1 MSGIWLLIASLT
13 ISIFLLIIFFTK
25 MNNWNEETRLYTIL
39 LLLNFV
45 YSLNAVVGYY
55 FAKEIGIVNVIA
67 AIQKFH
73 LIITFLISFCFLH
86 YNSILLK
93 RDKFNIIHKFFLF
106 LVLIIILLV
115 IVSPIEVINY
125 DDILDVGG
133 QAYYITIFGV
143 VINFILIILSTII
156 IAIKKIEIKKL
167 FPLISLVVLFSISLL
182 LRVYFPEIITETY
195 CISFVLLIM
204 YHTIENP
211 DVKMLNEVTLAKE
224 QAEHANKAK
233 TDFLS
238 SMSHEIRTPLNA
250 IVGFSSLI
258 ENATNLEEAKDNAKD
273 IVEAS
278 NTLLE
283 IVNGILDISK
293 IEAGKLELVYGDYD
307 SYEMLES
314 VAKLISVK
322 MKEKGLDFQVKI
334 AKDIPPYLYGDVANI
349 KKVIVNLLSN
359 AYKYTDT
366 GTVIYEVNCVISK
379 NVCRLMINVSDTGRG
394 IKKDKI
400 DKLFTKFERLDE
412 DRNTTIEGTGLGLA
426 ITKQLI
432 EMMGGKIVVNS
443 VYKKGSKFT
452 VAIDQK
458 IGKPI
463 LKNKEL
469 NENKEIEVQGKKVLV
484 VDDNTLNLKV
494 AEKLLKD
501 FNLDITLVNS
511 GYECLDK
518 IKSGQEYDLIL
529 MDDMM
534 PKLSGTE
541 TLERL
546 KSIKGFTTPVIA
558 LTANAISGMREKYLK
573 SGFND
578 YLAKPIEKE
587 ELKRVFREYINEG
600 KIKENI
606 DFGELPR
613 EIYEISP
620 LTEKEMKKEKEVQE
634 STNYDLEYLKEN
646 GVDIDISL
654 ELLGD
659 EKTYREMLTDFYE
672 KKDERKNKLIKYL
685 KENNLKDYA
694 VEVHTLKSDSKYL
707 GFTKLA
713 ELAYEQEMKS
723 KENQNDYIRENF
735 GELINELDSILN
747 IVEKYL
753 KNSSD

>member
-25 MNNWNEETRLYTIL
+25 LNNWNEETRLYTIL

-55 FAKEIGIVNVIA
+55 FAKEIGIENVIA
-67 AIQKFH
+67 TIQKFH
-73 LIITFLISFCFLH
+73 LIMTFLISFCFLH

-93 RDKFNIIHKFFLF
+93 KGKFNIIQKIFHF

-143 VINFILIILSTII
+143 VINFILIILSTFI
-156 IAIKKIEIKKL
+156 IAIKKIEMKKL
-167 FPLISLVVLFSISLL
+167 FPLISLVILFSISLL

-273 IVEAS
+273 IVDAS

-293 IEAGKLELVYGDYD
+293 IEAGKLELINGDYD
-307 SYEMLES
+307 TYEMLES

-322 MKEKGLDFQVKI
+322 MQEKGLDFQVKI
-334 AKDIPPYLYGDVANI
+334 AKDIPPFLYGDVANI

-359 AYKYTDT
+359 AYKYTDS
-366 GTVIYEVNCVISK
+366 GTVIYEVNCVVNK
-379 NVCRLMINVSDTGRG
+379 NICRLMINVEDTGRG
-394 IKKDKI
+394 IKKEKI

-432 EMMGGKIVVNS
+432 EMMGGRIVVHS
-443 VYKKGSKFT
+443 VYKKGSKFM

-458 IGKPI
+458 IGTPI
-463 LKNKEL
+463 KKNKEFSQ
-469 NENKEIEVQGKKVLV
+469 NKELKVEGKRVLV

-501 FNLDITLVNS
+501 FDLDVTLVNS
-511 GYECLDK
+511 GYECLEK
-518 IKSGQEYDLIL
+518 IKAEEEYDLIL

-546 KSIKGFTTPVIA
+546 KTIKGFKIPVVA
-558 LTANAISGMREKYLK
+558 LTANAISGMKEKYL
-573 SGFND
+573 SVGFND

-587 ELKRVFREYINEG
+587 ELKRVFKEYINDG
-600 KIKENI
+600 KVKERI
-606 DFGELPR
+606 DFGELPK

-620 LTEKEMKKEKEVQE
+620 LSERMVKEEQKKDY
-634 STNYDLEYLKEN
+634 SNYDLEYLKEN
-646 GVDIDISL
+646 DVDIDKSL
-654 ELLGD
+654 ELLND
-659 EKTYREMLTDFYE
+659 EKIYREMLKEFYE
-672 KKDERKNKLIKYL
+672 NIEKRKIKL
-685 KENNLKDYA
+685 KEFIEQDNLKDYA
-694 VEVHTLKSDSKYL
+694 IETHALKSDSKYL
-707 GFTKLA
+707 GFMKLA
-713 ELAYEQEMKS
+713 ELAFEHEMKS
-723 KENQNDYIRENF
+723 KENQKDYIKKNF
-735 GELINELDSILN
+735 DELINEIDSIYN
-747 IVEKYL
+747 IIEKSL
-753 KNSSD
+753 K

>member
-1 MSGIWLLIASLT
+1 MSGIWLLVASLT
-13 ISIFLLIIFFTK
+13 ISLFLIIIFFTK
-25 MNNWNEETRLYTIL
+25 MNNWNQETKLYTIL

-45 YSLNAVVGYY
+45 YSLNAVIGYY
-55 FAKEIGIVNVIA
+55 FAKKVGLVDIIA
-67 AIQKFH
+67 IIQKFH
-73 LIITFLISFCFLH
+73 LSITFLISYCFLH

-93 RDKFNIIHKFFLF
+93 KDKFNLIHYVFLF
-106 LVLIIILLV
+106 FVAIIILLV
-115 IVSPIEVINY
+115 VVSPIVVINY

-133 QAYYITIFGV
+133 QAYYIAIFGV
-143 VINFILIILSTII
+143 IINFILIIISTII
-156 IAIKKIEIKKL
+156 IVLKKIDIKKL
-167 FPLISLVVLFSISLL
+167 FPLIFLVVLFGFSLL
-182 LRVYFPEIITETY
+182 LRVYFPEVITETY

-258 ENATNLEEAKDNAKD
+258 ENATNLDEAKDNAKD

-293 IEAGKLELVYGDYD
+293 IEAGKLELINADYD
-307 SYEMLES
+307 SYEVLES

-322 MKEKGLDFQVKI
+322 MQEKGLDFQVKI
-334 AKDIPPYLYGDVANI
+334 APDIPKYLYGDVTNI

-359 AYKYTDT
+359 AYKYTDN
-366 GTVIYEVNCVISK
+366 GTVIYEVNCVLNK
-379 NVCRLMINVSDTGRG
+379 NICRLMINVEDTGRG
-394 IKKDKI
+394 IKKEKI
-400 DKLFTKFERLDE
+400 DKLFTKFERLEE

-432 EMMGGKIVVNS
+432 EMMGGKIVVHS
-443 VYKKGSKFT
+443 VYGKGSKFT
-452 VAIDQK
+452 IAIDQK
-458 IGKPI
+458 IGSPI
-463 LKNKEL
+463 SKKNELNKNKEL
-469 NENKEIEVQGKKVLV
+469 EVTNKKVLV

-501 FNLDITLVNS
+501 FDLDVTLVSS

-518 IKSGQEYDLIL
+518 IKDGEEYDLIL

-546 KSIKGFTTPVIA
+546 KTIKGFKIPVIA
-558 LTANAISGMREKYLK
+558 LTANAISGMKEKYLQA
-573 SGFND
+573 GFND
-578 YLAKPIEKE
+578 YLAKPIERE
-587 ELKRVFREYINEG
+587 ELKRVFREFINDG
-600 KIKENI
+600 KVKESI
-606 DFGELPR
+606 DFGELPK
-613 EIYEISP
+613 EIYEISSKSE
-620 LTEKEMKKEKEVQE
+620 LLVKEEQEKGAI
-634 STNYDLEYLKEN
+634 SYDLEYLKEN
-646 GVDIDISL
+646 DIDVSKSL
-654 ELLGD
+654 ELLND
-659 EKTYREMLTDFYE
+659 EKTYREMLNEFYNNIE
-672 KKDERKNKLIKYL
+672 ERKTKLQEYL
-685 KENNLKDYA
+685 KEDNMKDYA
-694 VEVHTLKSDSKYL
+694 ILVHALKSDSKYL

-713 ELAYEQEMKS
+713 EITYKHEMQS
-723 KENQNDYIRENF
+723 KENKKDYIEDNF
-735 GELINELDSILN
+735 EELIKEVDN
-747 IVEKYL
+747 ITNIIEKYL
-753 KNSSD
+753 KQTY